1 MSQAQ
6 LAQVRRRATTGL
18 EKEDRAMQHRKSAEL
33 ARTFYAALAAGDRD
47 QLDALLHPEFI
58 GHTAEGMP
66 FGIGGQHDGPA
77 TMRRNAW
84 GAIARHFDVRA
95 EPDRFLDL
103 ADGRLL
109 VTGRY
114 RGRGKQGGATLDAAF
129 AHLITID
136 QGRIRALEQYTDTAR
151 WHEVAGPLR
160 AVLLDVADG
169 IARLRLNRP
178 QQGNAINPDMAAD
191 LAEAA
196 TQISENASVRAVL
209 ITGSGSNFTVGGDL
223 SVFAETAREQ
233 LPNRLRRM
241 IDSYH
246 LAIER
251 LTSIDAPVVAA
262 VRGGAGGGGL
272 GLLYAADIVI
282 AADDARFALG
292 YGALGLT
299 ADGGNT
305 WFLPRM
311 VGMRRAQQLFLLN
324 RRLSAQEALE
334 YGLVSRLVPSDAV
347 DSEAAA
353 VAATLAAGPTRAY
366 GAMRRML
373 RQSFETGLSDQL
385 QAEKESIVAA
395 SRSDDAQEGIAAFVA
410 KRRPQFRGG

>member
-1 MSQAQ
+1 MESRNPA
-6 LAQVRRRATTGL
+6 
-18 EKEDRAMQHRKSAEL
+18 DL
-33 ARTFYAALAAGDRD
+33 ARALYAALAAGDRD
-47 QLDALLHPEFI
+47 QLDALLHPEFT
-58 GHTAEGMP
+58 GRTAEGMP
-66 FGIGGQHDGPA
+66 FGIGGDHDGPA
-77 TMRRNAW
+77 AMRRNGW
-84 GAIARHFDVRA
+84 GKIARHFEARA
-95 EPDRFLDL
+95 EPERFLDL

-114 RGRGKQGGATLDAAF
+114 RGLGKQGGAPLDAAF

-136 QGRIRALEQYTDTAR
+136 QRRIKALEQYTDTAR
-151 WHEVAGPLR
+151 WHVAAGPLR
-160 AVLLDVADG
+160 TVLLDFTAGVAT
-169 IARLRLNRP
+169 LRLNRP
-178 QQGNAINPDMAAD
+178 DHGNAIDTDMAAD

-196 TQISENASVRAVL
+196 TQIAERPDVRAVL
-209 ITGSGSNFTVGGDL
+209 IAGDGPNFTVGGDL
-223 SVFAETAREQ
+223 GLFAGTARQQ

-272 GLLYAADIVI
+272 GLLYAADIVV

-311 VGMRRAQQLFLLN
+311 VGMRRAQELFLLN
-324 RRLSAQEALE
+324 RRLTAQEALAF
-334 YGLVSRLVPSDAV
+334 GLVSRLAPSDAV
-347 DSEAAA
+347 ETEAATLA
-353 VAATLAAGPTRAY
+353 VTLAAGPTRAF
-366 GAMRRML
+366 GAVRRML

-385 QAEKESIVAA
+385 DAEKESIVAA
-395 SRSDDAQEGIAAFVA
+395 GSTDDAQEGIAAFVA
-410 KRRPQFRGG
+410 KRRPLFRGG